1 MRPYMEGGRSR
12 RGSRATLNFRVEQL
26 PSSRQRS
33 MSNGF
38 KQPEERTMVSIG
50 QSLSDMPPLP
60 DRASQAERYNPSVA
74 SRIVIIED
82 ERDIVELVRY
92 NLRREGL
99 EVIGFSRGREGLD
112 YLRRTSA
119 DLVLL
124 DVLLPDL
131 DGFEICRALRA
142 DDRSRS
148 LPVIFLTAKGAEVD
162 RVVGL
167 EIGADDYV
175 VKPFSPRELVARVKA
190 VLRRKSGP
198 SPAQEIAEAGEV
210 RLDASTREVVVR
222 GRPID
227 LSALEFKLLHFLVSH
242 PRRIFSRDRLLDGVW
257 GRDHFVTPRTV
268 DVHIRRLRAKI
279 EADPENPRYLQTVR
293 GSGYRFLPQPEAGEA

>member
-1 MRPYMEGGRSR
+1 MMPVTPARPDVLSFPGRSAE
-12 RGSRATLNFRVEQL
+12 G
-26 PSSRQRS
+26 
-33 MSNGF
+33 
-38 KQPEERTMVSIG
+38 
-50 QSLSDMPPLP
+50 
-60 DRASQAERYNPSVA
+60 ERYNSPVA
-74 SRIVIIED
+74 VRIAIIED
-82 ERDIVELVRY
+82 EKDIVELVRY
-92 NLRREGL
+92 NLRKEGL
-99 EVIGFSRGREGLD
+99 EVVGFGRGREGLD
-112 YLRRTSA
+112 YIRRNPV

-142 DDRSRS
+142 DDRSRT

-190 VLRRKSGP
+190 VLRRKAAP
-198 SPAQEIAEAGEV
+198 SEAAEVAEGGEV

-222 GRPID
+222 GRTVD

-257 GRDHFVTPRTV
+257 GRDRFVTPRTV

-293 GSGYRFLPQPEAGEA
+293 GSGYRFLPQPEAGEV